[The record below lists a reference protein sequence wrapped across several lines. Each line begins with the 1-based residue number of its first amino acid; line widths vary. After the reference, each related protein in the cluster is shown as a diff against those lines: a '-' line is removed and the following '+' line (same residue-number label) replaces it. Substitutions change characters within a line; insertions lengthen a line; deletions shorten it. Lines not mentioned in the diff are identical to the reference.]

1 MQKVDT
7 GLKDAQIKRI
17 LAVLHRNPKIREI
30 LLFGSRA
37 KGNYQKG
44 SDIDIA
50 VSTDGLSMGELLQL
64 KSALD
69 DLMLP
74 YNIDIVVYEDIQN
87 RNLRE
92 HIDRV
97 GLSLERL
104 AR

>member
-1 MQKVDT
+1 VSMQKVDT
-7 GLKDAQIKRI
+7 GLKEAQIKRI
-17 LAVLHRNPKIREI
+17 LAVLRRNPKIRRI

-37 KGNYQKG
+37 IGNYQKG

-50 VSTDGLSMGELLQL
+50 VSTDGLSIGELL
-64 KSALD
+64 
-69 DLMLP
+69 LP

-97 GLSLERL
+97 GLSLEYL
-104 AR
+104 G

>member
-1 MQKVDT
+1 MPKVDT
-7 GLKDAQIKRI
+7 GLQDAEVKRI
-17 LAVLHRNPKIREI
+17 LAVFRRNPKIREI

-50 VSTDGLSMGELLQL
+50 LSADGLGIGELLQI
-64 KSALD
+64 KSQLD

-74 YNIDIVVYEDIQN
+74 YKIDVVVYEDIQN

-97 GLSLERL
+97 GFSMEQIG
-104 AR
+104 

>member
-7 GLKDAQIKRI
+7 GLKEAQIKRI
-17 LAVLHRNPKIREI
+17 LAVLRRNPKIRRI

-37 KGNYQKG
+37 IGNYQKG

-50 VSTDGLSMGELLQL
+50 VSTDGLVIGELLQL
-64 KSALD
+64 KSELD

-74 YNIDIVVYEDIQN
+74 YNIVIVVYEDIQN
-87 RNLRE
+87 LNLRD

-97 GLSLERL
+97 GVQL
-104 AR
+104 

>member
-7 GLKDAQIKRI
+7 GLKEAQINRI
-17 LAVLHRNPKIREI
+17 LAVLRRNPKIREI

-50 VSTDGLSMGELLQL
+50 VSADGLSLGELLQL

-87 RNLRE
+87 WNLRE

-97 GLSLERL
+97 GLSMERL
-104 AR
+104 G

>member
-1 MQKVDT
+1 MLDVDT
-7 GLKDAQIKRI
+7 GLKDVEIKRI
-17 LAVLHRNPKIREI
+17 LAVIHQNPKIRKI

-37 KGNYQKG
+37 KGNYQSG

-50 VSTDGLSMGELLQL
+50 ISADRLCIGELLQI
-64 KSALD
+64 KSQLD

-87 RNLRE
+87 QNLRE

-97 GLSLERL
+97 GLSMEGLG
-104 AR
+104 

>member
-97 GLSLERL
+97 GLSMERL
-104 AR
+104 G

>member
-1 MQKVDT
+1 MAEVDT
-7 GLKDAQIKRI
+7 GLKAAEIKRI
-17 LAVLHRNPKIREI
+17 LAVLRRNPKIRRI

-37 KGNYQKG
+37 KGSYQKG

-50 VSTDGLSMGELLQL
+50 VSADGLGTGELLQL
-64 KSALD
+64 KSELD

-74 YNIDIVVYEDIQN
+74 YKIDIVVYEDIQN

-97 GLSLERL
+97 GLSL
-104 AR
+104 

>member
-104 AR
+104 G

>member
-1 MQKVDT
+1 MLKMDT
-7 GLKDAQIKRI
+7 GLKDAQIRRI
-17 LAVLHRNPKIREI
+17 LATLNRNPKIRKI

-50 VSTDGLSMGELLQL
+50 LSASGLGIGELLQL
-64 KSALD
+64 KSELD

-74 YNIDIVVYEDIQN
+74 YNIDLVVYEDIQN
-87 RNLRE
+87 RNLLE

-97 GLSLERL
+97 GLPMEHLG
-104 AR
+104 

>member
-1 MQKVDT
+1 MPKVDT
-7 GLKDAQIKRI
+7 GFKDAQIKRI
-17 LAVLHRNPKIREI
+17 LTALRRNAKIREI
-30 LLFGSRA
+30 VLFGSRA

-50 VSTDGLSMGELLQL
+50 VSADGLSIGELLHL
-64 KSALD
+64 KSELD

-74 YNIDIVVYEDIQN
+74 YNIDLVVYEDIRN

-97 GLSLERL
+97 GLPLEHL
-104 AR
+104 G

>member
-1 MQKVDT
+1 MAEFDT
-7 GLKDAQIKRI
+7 GLKDAEIKRI
-17 LAVLHRNPKIREI
+17 LAVLRRNPKIRRI

-37 KGNYQKG
+37 KGSYQKG

-50 VSTDGLSMGELLQL
+50 VSAEALGIGELLQL
-64 KSALD
+64 KAGLD

-74 YNIDIVVYEDIQN
+74 YKIDIMVYEDIHN

-97 GLSLERL
+97 GVSLEQL
-104 AR
+104 

>member
-1 MQKVDT
+1 MQKIDT

-17 LAVLHRNPKIREI
+17 LSVLRGNPRIREI

-44 SDIDIA
+44 SDIDLA
-50 VSTDGLSMGELLQL
+50 VSADGLNIGELLQL

-87 RNLRE
+87 SKLRE

-97 GLSLERL
+97 GLPLEHL
-104 AR
+104 G